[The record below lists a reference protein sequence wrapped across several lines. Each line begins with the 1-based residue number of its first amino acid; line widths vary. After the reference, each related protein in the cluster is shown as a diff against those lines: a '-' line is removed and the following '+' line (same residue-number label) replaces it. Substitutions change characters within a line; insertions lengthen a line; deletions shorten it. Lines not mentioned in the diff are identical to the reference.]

1 VIARDWAL
9 LLLATF
15 LVWSAHA
22 QEHDAVLQGT
32 VNGVYDGDTLDIE
45 PHGKVRLIGIDTPEK
60 DHSYRDRYLEKQGIS
75 ASRQREIYQAAKHFN
90 IRHVKGQ
97 PVTLVTGQPQRD
109 RHGRL
114 LAYVYLA
121 DGRLLNSMLLD
132 QGLAVVYR
140 KFTFRLKEDF
150 LAVEKQARQA
160 KVGLWANP

>member
-1 VIARDWAL
+1 MIARCWAL
-9 LLLATF
+9 ILLTTLLAWP
-15 LVWSAHA
+15 VPA
-22 QEHDAVLQGT
+22 QDHESTLQGT
-32 VNGVYDGDTLDIE
+32 VNRVYDGDTLDIE

-60 DHSYRDRYLEKQGIS
+60 DPSHRDRYLEKQGIS

-90 IRHVKGQ
+90 LRHVAGQ
-97 PVTLVTGQPQRD
+97 TVTLVTDDPLRD

-132 QGLAVVYR
+132 QGLAAVYR
-140 KFTFRLKEDF
+140 KFTFRLKEEF
-150 LAVEKQARQA
+150 LAVEAHARQA